1 MSKTLFITAAAV
13 ALISTSAM
21 AGDYVGVDFS
31 RKDKSNVTEYHNV
44 IGMTYGHSITAGQ
57 FKNVTLEGRMED
69 EMVSKPSKKEGLVQV
84 KASYAPEFNFYG
96 VRPYFG
102 GGVGYKSKSTL
113 NFPYYTA
120 ELGAK
125 YTVPYFDNRLD
136 LKAAARLRSPFGQDS
151 YHEGDELYRTVETSA
166 GASYKVDKHNS
177 VSVKA
182 AVERGDSHYHTVNV
196 GYAHSF

>member
-1 MSKTLFITAAAV
+1 MIKTLFITASAV
-13 ALISTSAM
+13 ALISGTALAS
-21 AGDYVGVDFS
+21 DYVGVDFS
-31 RKDKSNVTEYHNV
+31 RKDRANVTEYHNV
-44 IGMTYGHSITAGQ
+44 LGMTYGHFITAGQ

-102 GGVGYKSKSTL
+102 GGVGYKSKTTL

-136 LKAAARLRSPFGQDS
+136 LKAATRLRSPFGVNS
-151 YHEGDELYRTVETSA
+151 FREGDELYRTIETSA
-166 GASYKVDKHNS
+166 GAAYKLDKQNS
-177 VSVKA
+177 VSLKA
-182 AVERGDSHYHTVNV
+182 AVEHGDSHYHTLNV

>member
-1 MSKTLFITAAAV
+1 MIKTLFITASAV
-13 ALISTSAM
+13 ALISGTTLAS
-21 AGDYVGVDFS
+21 DYVGVDFS
-31 RKDKSNVTEYHNV
+31 RKDRANVTEYHNV
-44 IGMTYGHSITAGQ
+44 LGMTYGHFITAGQ

-136 LKAAARLRSPFGQDS
+136 LKAATRLRSPFGVNS
-151 YHEGDELYRTVETSA
+151 FREGDELYRTIETSA
-166 GASYKVDKHNS
+166 GAAYKLDKQNS
-177 VSVKA
+177 VSLKA
-182 AVERGDSHYHTVNV
+182 AVEHGDSHYHTLNV